1 MSTQP
6 FFRRTTLALL
16 ASMSLAQA
24 QMPGGATPT
33 VLVAPVSTGFDSI
46 ERRSIGHT
54 EAIRTVD
61 VQTAVQGYLAKIN
74 VENGAYVKKGDILF
88 VIDTTR
94 YQAELDQ
101 AKATIAEL
109 HVRIDY
115 TKKHLKR
122 LHELVEKQATSK
134 QEEED
139 YVHQLESL
147 QANMA
152 EAEAMLTLAEK
163 NLTDCTIRAT
173 IAGRVGRIQ
182 NAVGNYVDSG
192 AQLATIKQMDPIYVK
207 FPLSQ
212 NDVKGVFHGHK
223 EIKNVTDITLRT
235 PTGFVLPTQGKIAI
249 VDSQLNEDTDSYT
262 LWAEFANREGALT
275 PGGIG
280 EVSVRLNTRQAVK
293 IIPLTGVRYDASGA
307 YVFTVEDDK
316 IARHNITVGNV
327 QGSSQTVY
335 DGVDEGALV
344 VIDGAHKIRVGS
356 TVKSMMAPAP
366 SSEEESKPSLNDTLP
381 PVPVS
386 IVTAQRIADP
396 SVLKSH
402 GARVE
407 EVRQVDIKAKV
418 DGTLEH
424 IGFTEGR
431 PVKAGEVLFQID
443 STRYA
448 ATVKAQKAKIQ
459 QIDVQIKDAKA
470 KWERQQYLYQRRAT
484 SLNDVDTAQLTYDT
498 LIIQKQ
504 AAEARLII
512 AEDDL
517 ARCTIKAP
525 INGIIGRIHYTV
537 GSYIKGDNEL
547 ATLIQVRPMYVRF
560 SLSETDILC
569 FYGSTKE
576 MQEQAEISLIDATGK
591 KYEGTGH
598 IEFVDNTIQTGTGT
612 QNCWAV
618 FGNSKGLL
626 KAGSVVSIK
635 LRRKPEFQQLAIPAT
650 AVQLDSQGC
659 YVYLLRDGRAIKTRI
674 ISGAINEAGLMAVY
688 KGITD
693 KDQVINSNFSTLVHQ
708 AKVEASA
715 Q

>member
-1 MSTQP
+1 
-6 FFRRTTLALL
+6 
-16 ASMSLAQA
+16 MSLAQA
-24 QMPGGATPT
+24 QMPGGAAPT

-147 QANMA
+147 QASMA
-152 EAEAMLTLAEK
+152 EAQAMLTLAEK

-223 EIKNVTDITLRT
+223 EIKDVTDITLRT
-235 PTGFVLPTQGKIAI
+235 ATGFVLPTQGKITI
-249 VDSQLNEDTDSYT
+249 VDSQLNEGTDSYT
-262 LWAEFANREGALT
+262 LWAEFANDEGTLT
-275 PGGIG
+275 PEGIG

-293 IIPLTGVRYDASGA
+293 VIPLTGVRYDASGA

-335 DGVDEGALV
+335 DGVDEGDLI

-366 SSEEESKPSLNDTLP
+366 SSEEEVGKPNLNDTLP

-386 IVTAQRIADP
+386 IVTAQLIADP
-396 SVLKSH
+396 TVLSSH

-443 STRYA
+443 PTRYA

-504 AAEARLII
+504 AAEALLVI

-517 ARCTIKAP
+517 ARCTIEAP

-547 ATLIQVRPMYVRF
+547 ATLIQVRPMYARF
-560 SLSETDILC
+560 SLSETDILSY
-569 FYGSTKE
+569 YGSTKK
-576 MQEQAEISLIDATGK
+576 MQEQAEITLIDATGK
-591 KYEGTGH
+591 KYDAKGR

-618 FGNSKGLL
+618 FENFKGFL
-626 KAGSVVSIK
+626 KAGSVVSIE
-635 LRRKPEFQQLAIPAT
+635 LRRKSESQQLAIPAT
-650 AVQLDSQGC
+650 AIQLDSQGR
-659 YVYLLRDGRAIKTRI
+659 YVYLLRDGRAIKTRVI
-674 ISGAINEAGLMAVY
+674 AGATNEAGLTAIY

-708 AKVEASA
+708 AKVEALA